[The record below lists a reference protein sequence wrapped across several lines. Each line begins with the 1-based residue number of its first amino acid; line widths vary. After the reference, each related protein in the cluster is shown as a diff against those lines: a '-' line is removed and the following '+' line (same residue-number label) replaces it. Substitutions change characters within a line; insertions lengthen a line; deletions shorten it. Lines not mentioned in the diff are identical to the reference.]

1 MIRVAIRS
9 GLLGQTLERVDLPL
23 EQWTPRALLD
33 RFRADLPK
41 SLPVRIAVDGELVDE
56 QHLDRPLQDGQQVVV
71 LPETG
76 EVGIGALIVDVL
88 IKLLITA
95 AVGYLSYLLSPRP
108 KPPGVA
114 QDRGEDSSATYSWD
128 GIKTS
133 YGPGQPIP
141 WGYGRHAVGGQ
152 VIWMDAQASRDVA
165 TGSIDD
171 RLRLILSV
179 MGGRIHRFGDLPA
192 IERNALG
199 GIQGGTAGAKIPVG
213 IHING
218 NLIPD
223 SDAIP
228 GMRVWL
234 RPGTLDQSPLPSPFD
249 GVRQLF
255 SPQLQLNA
263 QDDIVTYTWSG
274 TDQFVKL
281 TFVIAAP
288 NGLYAQDATGNL
300 TPNGVRLWATL
311 RKPGQG
317 TTFPLVPLNVGFVA
331 TPIVGYYAQTFTVTA
346 FQLTGSNA
354 PIVGPIEIQIRRET
368 PAPTTSVSQ
377 VVWRDL
383 VVASPHTLR
392 YPREA
397 LLALE
402 LQAGARFEGGQPQ
415 ITVPCDLQ
423 LVRVWDSVEGW
434 SPRCWD
440 VPAAPF
446 DFNTYPPGRNPAWI
460 LLDFLLAEHGLGRWL
475 DESKIDLQAFR
486 NWAAFC
492 DQDPNPGEPWDEAAF
507 TCDVVGDSPKPA
519 WEWVLTIAAAG
530 RAVPVMR
537 NGKISVV
544 YQFRDEHYDAGGGGA
559 PAKSVTQLITS
570 ANCEDLQVTWPSK
583 ATRPTVLQFQFL
595 NEDKNWEQDTLQVPD
610 LEGTLHD
617 PTALRQEEWRSEDV
631 QAYGVTRPSQVYR
644 EGVWRHRIGRLVR
657 REIAFVVGPWALA
670 AEVGDLIDVEH
681 EMMRPF
687 ADDVPVGMQV
697 LAVGTGTI
705 TVDHTLSGTGLQAIV
720 RAPTG
725 LPQLRTISSYANQP
739 NGTCVCTLAGI
750 AIVAD
755 VGATCVIGKA
765 SKLVQTYQIVSITL
779 GKDLKRQV
787 RAVEWTPEAY
797 EPVTEASFLGFVE
810 EADGFRADGDPVEVQ
825 DDPQDLP
832 PNVLGIAV
840 VPDDGGHLARWT
852 SPAGRAGGVA
862 AVYVRPIDGAWQMVG
877 RTDREQMPL
886 QLQTGDRYQVSI
898 CLEGRDGATVGPD
911 SGDRLTFTAEEFP
924 PWAPPAVQGARAS
937 LSEEE
942 LLVEWDDLQQRT
954 VDYVEIRA
962 GHNWPAGRVLAR
974 ERAARAFL
982 PNPPVGVPLL
992 VASRAPS
999 GMYGPI
1005 TQVDP
1010 PAWSPPNLA
1019 QQLLE
1024 DDLSPSPAGTHD
1036 GTSWNGTDLS
1046 LELAAGGL
1054 VGTYTSAEQDLG
1066 YQAPFYW
1073 QVRIDA
1079 EEFEDVLVGALADP
1093 IGSGESLWR
1102 LVSGR
1107 PASPA
1112 SPGLDW
1118 RTRVQDLTMLV
1129 GDLPATLLAR
1139 GYAGVV
1145 GSHTQAMVESRFYV
1159 DGAWTPYRPHT
1170 DRVVLASRMQ
1180 VRLSLCRR
1188 TLDYRVR
1195 VRLLSFAA
1203 YL

>member
-76 EVGIGALIVDVL
+76 EVGIGALLVNVL
-88 IKLLITA
+88 INLLISA
-95 AVGYLSYLLSPRP
+95 AISYVAYLLSPRP

-114 QDRGEDSSATYSWD
+114 QDRGDETSATYAWD
-128 GIKTS
+128 GIKTT
-133 YGPGQPIP
+133 YGPGMPIP
-141 WGYGRHAVGGQ
+141 WGYGWHAVGGQ
-152 VIWMDAQASRDVA
+152 VIAMDANASRNGT
-165 TGSIDD
+165 TGVVDD

-179 MGGRIHRFGDLPA
+179 MGGQIYRFGDLPA
-192 IERNALG
+192 VAMDALG
-199 GIQGGTAGAKIPVG
+199 GIQGGVAGAKIPAG
-213 IHING
+213 LRING

-223 SDAIP
+223 TDPRP
-228 GMRVWL
+228 GVIAWL
-234 RPGTLDQSPLPSPFD
+234 RPGTMDQAPLPAPFD
-249 GVRQLF
+249 GVRQVF

-263 QDDIVTYTWSG
+263 ANEVVTFTWSG
-274 TDQFVKL
+274 AERVSSMRLVFSAPSGMYRQDPTGAIVGYRVLL
-281 TFVIAAP
+281 TI
-288 NGLYAQDATGNL
+288 D
-300 TPNGVRLWATL
+300 L
-311 RKPGQG
+311 RRPGQAAYSTRVVYIG
-317 TTFPLVPLNVGFVA
+317 STA
-331 TPIVGYYAQTFTVTA
+331 TPFVGYYAQTISFDLFSGNDPQT
-346 FQLTGSNA
+346 
-354 PIVGPIEIQIRRET
+354 GPIEITVSRATGTQNGT
-368 PAPTTSVSQ
+368 AVSQ
-377 VVWRDL
+377 IVWRDL
-383 VVASPHTLR
+383 VICSPHILR
-392 YPREA
+392 YPGEA
-397 LLALE
+397 LLGLE
-402 LQAGARFEGGQPQ
+402 LQAGTKFEGGQPQ
-415 ITVPCDLQ
+415 INIPLALN

-739 NGTCVCTLAGI
+739 NGTCVCTLAGV

-852 SPAGRAGGVA
+852 SPAGRAGGMA

-886 QLQTGDRYQVSI
+886 QLQTGERYQVSI

-1036 GTSWNGTDLS
+1036 GTSWNGTDLR

-1180 VRLSLCRR
+1180 VRLSLGRR